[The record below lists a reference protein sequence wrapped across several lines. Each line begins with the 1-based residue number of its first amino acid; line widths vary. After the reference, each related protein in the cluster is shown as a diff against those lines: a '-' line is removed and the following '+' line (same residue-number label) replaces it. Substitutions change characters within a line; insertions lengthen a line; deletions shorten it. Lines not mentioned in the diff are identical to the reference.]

1 MNTSQ
6 TTADAREFM
15 DLLIEKLPPV
25 VARKDVERALGG
37 VVAHQ
42 TLANADK
49 AGTGPAV
56 AYRVGRSVVYRSD
69 SLVSWIVE
77 HFGVKRIANIKTLKG
92 EGAADALPS

>member
-1 MNTSQ
+1 MKTSQ
-6 TTADAREFM
+6 PTADAREFM
-15 DLLIEKLPPV
+15 EFMVEKLPPV

-69 SLVSWIVE
+69 SLVAWIVE
-77 HFGVKRIANIKTLKG
+77 RFGVTRIANINSL
-92 EGAADALPS
+92 